1 MRLRELEYLA
11 WLPLDIDPENCNFSD
26 VERVLKVLDDYAIKK
41 LSKIEEEPNLPAII
55 KIQRACKSYL
65 ISTRLRR
72 AVRDVIKVNK
82 FRAALQKFEERAP
95 PQTFFYKYE
104 RQFRQ
109 EI

>member
-55 KIQRACKSYL
+55 KI
-65 ISTRLRR
+65 
-72 AVRDVIKVNK
+72 
-82 FRAALQKFEERAP
+82 
-95 PQTFFYKYE
+95 
-104 RQFRQ
+104 
-109 EI
+109 

>member
-1 MRLRELEYLA
+1 MRELEYLS

-26 VERVLKVLDDYAIKK
+26 VDRVLKVLDDYAIKK

-55 KIQRACKSYL
+55 KIQRASKSYL

-82 FRAALQKFEERAP
+82 FRAVLEKFAERAP
-95 PQTFFYKYE
+95 P
-104 RQFRQ
+104 
-109 EI
+109 